1 MTNTTERDKIVKASE
16 ITEMARNGGDRP
28 GMTSLGPVFNL
39 LGRAE
44 NSPSFG
50 GP

>member
-1 MTNTTERDKIVKASE
+1 MTNTTECDKIVKASE
-16 ITEMARNGGDRP
+16 MAWNGGDRP
-28 GMTSLGPVFNL
+28 GMTSLGQDSNL

>member
-1 MTNTTERDKIVKASE
+1 MMNTTECDQIVKASE
-16 ITEMARNGGDRP
+16 IGMGNGGDRP
-28 GMTSLGPVFNL
+28 GMTSLGPVSNL